1 MRERAAIKLGPLEP
15 ARASLSDAE
24 CATRLASVKEHV
36 EHLREI
42 GVREVFGM
50 ERMLQEVLECLVRK
64 VFDSLSQ
71 NIILVSCAAGESVQ
85 GVDESVQRVGS
96 DAATTSNVRD

>member
-1 MRERAAIKLGPLEP
+1 MIS
-15 ARASLSDAE
+15 ARSSDAE
-24 CATRLASVKEHV
+24 CAARLASVKEHVEHV